1 MKDTKYIKDNA
12 KKNIKNPRNYYDN
25 YKVNIQEIF
34 NKNFDKANGKLVNSK
49 NSKHSNIGFG
59 KQLKTET
66 NSIIYTKLG
75 NILS

>member
-12 KKNIKNPRNYYDN
+12 KENIKNPRNYYDN
-25 YKVNIQEIF
+25 YKVNF

-75 NILS
+75 TF